1 MIQINLLTEQKETH
15 QLRDGN
21 YGCQG
26 ERIVRELG
34 MDVYTLLYIK
44 CMTNKDLQYSTR
56 NSAQCYVAGCMGGG
70 FGENGYI
77 HMYDLSLFAV
87 PLKLSEL

>member
-1 MIQINLLTEQKETH
+1 MIQMNLLTEQRETH
-15 QLRDGN
+15 HLSGN
-21 YGCQG
+21 YGFQG
-26 ERIVRELG
+26 ERIVREFG

-77 HMYDLSLFAV
+77 HMYD
-87 PLKLSEL
+87 